1 MVKQVKQSLEVT
13 DNFITERMEGGYSK
27 QYLTSGYDLR
37 DFIEDSQSRFTDDTE
52 ELIDELTVKVEQNR
66 KDIRDN
72 DASNKS
78 DHEDFDERI
87 SVNHKDT
94 LKNRNELNVL
104 RERSKKLIQDDRV
117 LGYYVNASPE
127 LTTSVNPDTLS
138 ESFLPPPGTFALMNE
153 DFEAITDNP
162 QDTDFIVFN
171 NTDILNNTRTF
182 LGIFSGDVIEIS
194 YVKRI
199 EKPPNPDTGIQ
210 EGYEIEHQGRLTF
223 RVKLSYDSG
232 SQLGNSI
239 IKVDVAFVNSSF
251 TSDIPVYD
259 EVPDSRPLTEYN
271 IVSVIPSLVI
281 DDLVDPMVLREAVLP
296 IGCIIPW
303 APAPAKQDPPS
314 GWLICDGRKL
324 DDIKPGLNYGQTKA
338 LEEMFDKFNFTQLP
352 PLSGRY
358 VAGVKGSTFNKST
371 HSFNTLGGLYKAQTG
386 TPTNN
391 NGNSMSVTLAD
402 GGGHT
407 HNANVSQNNGHKH
420 DVGSSNTHMSGNDN
434 AVMTI
439 HLQGN
444 GAHETSSA
452 GDHTHSVSVTYSN
465 SVHKHSITG
474 FNNDSTRPN
483 TLAVHY
489 IIKYK

>member
-13 DNFITERMEGGYSK
+13 DNFITQRVEDGNPK
-27 QYLTSGYDLR
+27 QHFTSGYDLR
-37 DFIEDSQSRFTDDTE
+37 DFIEDSQSRFTDDIE
-52 ELIDELTVKVEQNR
+52 ELIDELSVKVEQNR

-72 DASNKS
+72 DSSNKTQ
-78 DHEDFDERI
+78 HQNYDERI
-87 SVNHKDT
+87 SVDHKNT
-94 LKNRNELNVL
+94 LQNRNELNVL

-127 LTTSVNPDTLS
+127 LTTSVNPDTLA

-162 QDTDFIVFN
+162 EDTELIVFN

-182 LGIFSGDVIEIS
+182 LGIFSGDVVEIS
-194 YVKRI
+194 YVKRT
-199 EKPPNPDTGIQ
+199 EKPPNPVTGVQ

-232 SQLGNSI
+232 AQLGNSI

-281 DDLVDPMVLREAVLP
+281 DDLVDPKVLREAVLP

-303 APAPAKQDPPS
+303 APAPAKQEPPD
-314 GWLICDGRKL
+314 GWLVCDGRKL
-324 DDIKPGLNYGQTKA
+324 DTIKPGLNYGQTKA

-371 HSFNTLGGLYKAQTG
+371 HAFNTLGGLYKVQTG

-391 NGNSMSVTLAD
+391 NSNAANIYLTD
-402 GGGHT
+402 GGGHN
-407 HNANVSQNNGHKH
+407 HNANVSHNNGHQH
-420 DVGSSNTHMSGNDN
+420 ALGNKN
-434 AVMTI
+434 LFT
-439 HLQGN
+439 QGTKN
-444 GAHETSSA
+444 NVRTVENFGAFETSRA
-452 GDHTHSVSVTYSN
+452 GDHTHTISVSYSN
-465 SVHKHSITG
+465 QTHKHNVGG
-474 FNNDSTRPN
+474 FNNESTRPN
-483 TLAVHY
+483 TIAVHY